1 MNEVYQQTELPALS
15 GVEYFFRRAAGQTS
29 TDHTLL
35 D

>member
-1 MNEVYQQTELPALS
+1 MNEVYQQTELPALP
-15 GVEYFFRRAAGQTS
+15 GVEYFVRRAADQTS